1 MFADRTT
8 DAHNCG
14 RVGMYWFP
22 VIMRTAPTMTDLSMT
37 VYSGSAQ
44 TLGTNTIK
52 AEWVWFNHTG
62 SFSDGREW
70 CLINSFIASA
80 EL

>member
-1 MFADRTT
+1 
-8 DAHNCG
+8 
-14 RVGMYWFP
+14 
-22 VIMRTAPTMTDLSMT
+22 MTDLAMT

-44 TLGTNTIK
+44 TLGTNTITK
-52 AEWVWFNHTG
+52 EWVWFNHTG

-70 CLINSFIASA
+70 CLINSFTASA